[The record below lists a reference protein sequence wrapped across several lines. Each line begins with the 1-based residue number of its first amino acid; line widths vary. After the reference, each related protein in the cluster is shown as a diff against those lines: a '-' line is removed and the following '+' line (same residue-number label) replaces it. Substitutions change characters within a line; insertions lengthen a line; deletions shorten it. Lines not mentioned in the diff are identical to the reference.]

1 MLPRVFTSQ
10 VKASRRI
17 KKLLTGRLTSHVS
30 TYPAFPGNE
39 ANYLRALIAR
49 ISAATVVAP
58 SDLFSLNDETGELE
72 RAEDWEPPAGREMAA
87 PTAWVH
93 V

>member
-1 MLPRVFTSQ
+1 MRNIYDNHNTQPVLVFKPTHHHFLISYPLPFLSTQ
-10 VKASRRI
+10 IKASRRI

-49 ISAATVVAP
+49 IGAATVVAP
-58 SDLFSLNDETGELE
+58 S
-72 RAEDWEPPAGREMAA
+72 GR
-87 PTAWVH
+87 
-93 V
+93 